1 MASSNQGQIEVLDE
15 YKKVEEMIH
24 NKTPVIFVTGG
35 GGTGKST
42 FIRYINNRFAG
53 KVLKAAPTGIA
64 ALNIEGKTVHSLF
77 RMAPK
82 LITADD
88 IEVLPAHQIKIYH
101 NADIVIIDEI
111 SMVTS
116 NMLDAINIFL
126 QKNLRSKK
134 PFGGKTVIMVGD
146 MFQLPPI
153 VGNNVSEVY
162 YKMYDTAY
170 FFGANVMQEVNF
182 EFIELN
188 KVRRQN
194 DEVFIDILSNIR
206 VGKNVAESLAVINER
221 CNIQAEPEDGAVV
234 LSPRN
239 SEVDTRNNTELRRIR
254 GVEEFSYTGIISG
267 KFKSDRLPSPIFLDL
282 KVGAQVQFTQNNPEW
297 NVVNG
302 TIAKVVDLHNDYV
315 VVKLLDTGEKVTV
328 KRVFWEEYD
337 YKYNDYKKSVES
349 IVSGTYEQIPLK
361 LAWASTIHKCVSK
374 DTKVSTPKGKFKIS
388 DIEIGDK
395 VYSGFNICT
404 VLNKWNSGMKTA
416 YKIKLKGD
424 IELVC
429 SEDHKIL
436 AYKNYDNP
444 DYVELKNLTY
454 EYKVATSLYNYK
466 GCDKWY
472 EDFELQTLNK
482 PKLDFDFG
490 YIIGILLGDGCYT
503 NNNSNDY
510 RISLHKPKIQILK
523 KFEEFLNKLGL
534 ENYKYR
540 AKDKSTNYD
549 EIYVINKEL
558 KLFLHN
564 IGLTMSKSNYKFISE
579 NFLNSNREFRKGV
592 LSGLIDTD
600 GSVETK
606 KIVFTSSSSELLDTY
621 IQLLKSFS
629 IYGYKDKTNLQVFV
643 TSNNSIDLCK
653 ILQCYNP
660 DRLEY
665 INLTKELNYS
675 KSNND
680 LVKFVK
686 NGKKYK
692 KVSTTRHLNLN
703 SDNKFISKDIYYT
716 DIISIEKVDDVEMYD
731 IEVSDDHSFI
741 GNDIIVHNCQG
752 VSLDKVHLDLGA
764 GCFATGQLYV
774 ALSRCRT
781 LNGITI
787 TRKIEVEDV
796 QVDHSIVSF
805 YEDCRAGK
813 QDFKKSEMDN
823 LIG

>member
-1 MASSNQGQIEVLDE
+1 MVSSNQGQIEVLDE

-101 NADIVIIDEI
+101 NAEIVIIDEI

-221 CNIQAEPEDGAVV
+221 CKIQPEPEDGAVV

-374 DTKVSTPKGKFKIS
+374 DTMIATNKGKIKIL
-388 DIEIGDK
+388 DISVGDY
-395 VYSGFNICT
+395 VYSGFNECK
-404 VLNKWNSGMKTA
+404 VLNKWNSGIKNA
-416 YKIKLKGD
+416 YKLTLKDGSTL
-424 IELVC
+424 IC
-429 SEDHKIL
+429 SEEHKIL
-436 AYKNYDNP
+436 AYKNYDEP
-444 DYVELKNLTY
+444 QFIELKHLDSN
-454 EYKVATSLYNYK
+454 YKVATSLYNYE
-466 GCDKWY
+466 GCDSWY
-472 EDFELQTLNK
+472 DDVKMGTLNK

-503 NNNSNDY
+503 DNNANEY
-510 RISLHKPKIQILK
+510 RISLHKPKIEILK
-523 KFEEFLNKLGL
+523 KFEEFIKNIGL
-534 ENYKYR
+534 DNYKYR
-540 AKDKSTNYD
+540 SKNKDSNYD

-558 KLFLHN
+558 KLFLHE
-564 IGLTMSKSNYKFISE
+564 IGLKMSKATDKYIDS
-579 NFLNSNREFRKGV
+579 NFLKSNKEFRLGL
-592 LSGLIDTD
+592 LSGLVDTD
-600 GSVETK
+600 GSVGIK
-606 KIVFTSSSSELLDTY
+606 KVIFTSSSPKLLDTY
-621 IQLLKSFS
+621 IELLRSLS
-629 IYGYKDKTNLQVFV
+629 IFGYKDNSNLQVFV
-643 TSNNSIDLCK
+643 TSNNAIDMCNIIK
-653 ILQCYNP
+653 CVNT
-660 DRLEY
+660 DRIKN
-665 INLTKELNYS
+665 INLTKDMNYVR
-675 KSNND
+675 SNND
-680 LVKFVK
+680 LVEFIKD
-686 NGKKYK
+686 GKQFK
-692 KVSTTRHLNLN
+692 KLPTTRHLNLN
-703 SDNKFISKDIYYT
+703 TDNKYISKDIYYT
-716 DIISIEKVDDVEMYD
+716 DIVNINKVDDVEMYD
-731 IEVSDDHSFI
+731 IEVESDHSFI
-741 GNDIIVHNCQG
+741 ADNVIVHNCQG
-752 VSLDKVHLDLGA
+752 VTMDKVHLDLGA
-764 GCFATGQLYV
+764 GCFTTGQLYV

-781 LNGITI
+781 LDGITI